1 MECSEELNRRVQGA
15 FVMPDFVSDDI
26 YRYVSFNWLGNCP
39 IQDKGL
45 CALHREKGEGYLP
58 KICRLYPRSLKQI
71 NDTLFVSCSG
81 SCEKVAEILYENKS

>member
-71 NDTLFVSCSG
+71 NDTLCLLFGFLRESG
-81 SCEKVAEILYENKS
+81 RDPL